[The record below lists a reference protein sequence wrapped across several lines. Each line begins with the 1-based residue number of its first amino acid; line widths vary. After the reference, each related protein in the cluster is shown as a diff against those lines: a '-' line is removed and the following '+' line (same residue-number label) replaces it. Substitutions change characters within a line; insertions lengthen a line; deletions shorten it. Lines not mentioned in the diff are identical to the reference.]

1 VPEMRPFTTFN
12 FLVEIAFGG
21 NSQLCKAAFAECSGL
36 EATVEVK
43 TIREGGNNSQPI
55 HLTGPV
61 SYSQLTLRRG
71 MTRNFDLWDWFDR
84 VLRDGEQHLRA
95 TCDVRIRS
103 SYQPRPADAVVF
115 RLSGCIPTKIKAPAL
130 NAKDGVLAIE
140 ELQIAYQLLER
151 RPTGGGPVA

>member
-1 VPEMRPFTTFN
+1 MAEPERPFTAFN

-21 NSQLCKAAFAECSGL
+21 KPQLCQAAFAECSGL

-43 TIREGGNNSQPI
+43 TIREGGNNSQPV

-71 MTRNFDLWDWFDR
+71 MTSNFDLWDWFDR

-95 TCDVRIRS
+95 TCDVRMLPSQRE
-103 SYQPRPADAVVF
+103 REDAVVF
-115 RLSGCIPTKIKAPAL
+115 RLSGCLPTKIKAPAL
-130 NAKDGVLAIE
+130 NAKDGLLAVE
-140 ELQIAYQLLER
+140 ELVIAYALLEFL
-151 RPTGGGPVA
+151 PGGGPGA